1 MTEAPFELRLAE
13 SGQRVIVTVVGEVD
27 MVTAPELA
35 RTLEA
40 VEPPTELVVIDLTEV
55 SFLDSS
61 ALNTLVRC
69 ARDLGRL
76 KIGFRVVS
84 PAQQGVRRIF
94 ELTSLE
100 ERLRLVDSLE
110 QALEADGAAPDQL

>member
-1 MTEAPFELRLAE
+1 M
-13 SGQRVIVTVVGEVD
+13 
-27 MVTAPELA
+27 
-35 RTLEA
+35 
-40 VEPPTELVVIDLTEV
+40 IDLTEV

-84 PAQQGVRRIF
+84 PVQQGVRRIF

-110 QALEADGAAPDQL
+110 QALEAEETAPDQV